1 MKFIVTDSD
10 SHALQ
15 CIATEADKIPEMK
28 AVGLFSSGFAALE
41 YARQNPV
48 EAAVLN
54 VRIPDIE
61 ERDLVREL
69 RERNPGIVIVF
80 VSEYEEDAILAWKER
95 ADYFVKKPYESEN
108 LPELFE
114 RMYLLSRRQNCR
126 VRVRTFGR
134 FDLFIDEKLILFT
147 NAKAKELLA
156 LCVDHRGGMVTM
168 EEAVDKLWE
177 DRVYDSR
184 VKNLYRKAVMYL
196 KKLFQDY
203 GVEEFFFTVRGACS
217 INREKIQCDFYDLL
231 EGKPEAVREWY
242 IAEAYL
248 EEYSWAE
255 ERSVNIW
262 IYVGR
267 YC

>member
-1 MKFIVTDSD
+1 MKFIVLDHD
-10 SHALQ
+10 PHGLQ
-15 CIATEADKIPEMK
+15 YVAEGADNMPDMK
-28 AVGLFSSGFAALE
+28 AVGLFSNGLAALE

-95 ADYFVKKPYESEN
+95 ADYFVKKPYESED

-196 KKLFQDY
+196 KQLFQDY

-248 EEYSWAE
+248 EEYGWAE
-255 ERSVNIW
+255 EMSVNIW
-262 IYVGR
+262 TYVGR

>member
-1 MKFIVTDSD
+1 MKFIVLDHD
-10 SHALQ
+10 PHGLQ
-15 CIATEADKIPEMK
+15 CVAEGADNMPDMK
-28 AVGLFSSGFAALE
+28 AVGLFSNGLAALE

-196 KKLFQDY
+196 KQLFQDY

-248 EEYSWAE
+248 EEYGWAE
-255 ERSVNIW
+255 EMSVNIW
-262 IYVGR
+262 TYVGR

>member
-15 CIATEADKIPEMK
+15 CIAAEADKIPEMK

-108 LPELFE
+108 LPELLNE
-114 RMYLLSRRQNCR
+114 CICYPEGRTVGSESGLLD
-126 VRVRTFGR
+126 
-134 FDLFIDEKLILFT
+134 DLT
-147 NAKAKELLA
+147 CLL
-156 LCVDHRGGMVTM
+156 MI
-168 EEAVDKLWE
+168 
-177 DRVYDSR
+177 S
-184 VKNLYRKAVMYL
+184 
-196 KKLFQDY
+196 
-203 GVEEFFFTVRGACS
+203 
-217 INREKIQCDFYDLL
+217 
-231 EGKPEAVREWY
+231 
-242 IAEAYL
+242 
-248 EEYSWAE
+248 
-255 ERSVNIW
+255 
-262 IYVGR
+262 
-267 YC
+267 